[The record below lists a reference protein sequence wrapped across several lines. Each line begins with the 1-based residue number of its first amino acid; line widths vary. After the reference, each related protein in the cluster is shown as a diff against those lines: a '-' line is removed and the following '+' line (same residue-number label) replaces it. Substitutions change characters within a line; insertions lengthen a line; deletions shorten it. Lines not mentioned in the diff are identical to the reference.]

1 MRVLSFDRRIIEIF
15 ASALV
20 TVVGPRHPVSVS
32 VSQALRTG
40 ENSHLSTAEG
50 RFNALPGQTRRRV
63 HDNSVT
69 LARMERLKAAAR
81 HRRQREEKT
90 ETRRRLPP
98 WGSRGAQK
106 RPSELV
112 W

>member
-15 ASALV
+15 ANALV

-40 ENSHLSTAEG
+40 EDSHLSAAEG
-50 RFNALPGQTRRRV
+50 RFNSLPGLTRRRV

-81 HRRQREEKT
+81 HRRQREEES
-90 ETRRRLPP
+90 ETRRRLAP
-98 WGSRGAQK
+98 WGAGGAQRK
-106 RPSELV
+106 SSELV